1 MIHFCNCGYFQMLY
15 TRCIEHTIHLM
26 ATHFIKTLGITLL
39 LKTKQK
45 INIENDFNIDV
56 LMDIEASTN
65 DAEAILMLMVIDF
78 DAGDIVG
85 KLMAFIAQL
94 WQCSEDTRSY
104 LARLALSYGC
114 PPLEI
119 KIWVY
124 TQWGSLSDCFTVI
137 LVLQKVFFLFYYC
150 VNL

>member
-1 MIHFCNCGYFQMLY
+1 MIHFCNCDYFEMLY
-15 TRCIEHTIHLM
+15 TKCIKHMIHLM

-39 LKTKQK
+39 SKTKQK
-45 INIENDFNIDV
+45 INIEDDFDV
-56 LMDIEASTN
+56 DVSMDIEASTD
-65 DAEAILMLMVIDF
+65 DAEAILMSMVTDF
-78 DAGDIVG
+78 DAGDVVG

-104 LARLALSYGC
+104 LACLALSYGC
-114 PPLEI
+114 PPLKI
-119 KIWVY
+119 KIWVH
-124 TQWGSLSDCFTVI
+124 TRWGSLSDCFTVV